1 MVDHIVCESH
11 ESPQSCENFEKFPYF
26 IKLEMHATF
35 LVINGSLSIFFIS
48 GQ

>member
-1 MVDHIVCESH
+1 MVDHIVCESP
-11 ESPQSCENFEKFPYF
+11 ESPQSCENPYF

-35 LVINGSLSIFFIS
+35 LVINGSLSIFLIS